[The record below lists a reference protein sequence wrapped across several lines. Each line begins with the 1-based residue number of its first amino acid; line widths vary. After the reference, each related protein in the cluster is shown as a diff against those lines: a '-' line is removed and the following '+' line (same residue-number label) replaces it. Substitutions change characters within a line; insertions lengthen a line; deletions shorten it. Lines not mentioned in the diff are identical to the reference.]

1 MFDFGI
7 GMPELLIIGMV
18 ALIVVGPKDLPKL
31 LKTIGKYIGKI
42 KNMASEFQ
50 THIDDAIKETGVADI
65 KNDLEQEL
73 GDAGDFDFEAD
84 FKKQEEELTKVFE
97 TAAVTPS
104 EKSAT
109 NKTAAKA
116 KSKKASKAPAKKA
129 AQKATK
135 KTVKKVAAKKPAK
148 KAAKKPA
155 KKA

>member
-42 KNMASEFQ
+42 KSMASEFQ

-97 TAAVTPS
+97 TAAVTPD
-104 EKSAT
+104 EKSVTKKSA
-109 NKTAAKA
+109 A
-116 KSKKASKAPAKKA
+116 KSKTKKSSKAPAK
-129 AQKATK
+129 KATK